1 MYKDK
6 TVTAIIAAAG
16 SGSRMGGHLPKQYMK
31 TGGEVILRKTAAMF
45 ASCDIVDRII
55 VVVDRAY
62 MDLCEEVL
70 AGIKHELVAGGSKRQ
85 DSVYEGLKHADTD
98 IVLIH
103 DGARPFVTQQIIT
116 EVTAAA
122 AQYEAAVCAVTPK
135 DTIRTKRNTL
145 DRKELFAVQTPQGFD
160 TAIIKK
166 AYEQAYTEGFY
177 GTDDASVAERA
188 GNDIRIVPGSYANIK
203 ITTRE
208 DLPMETRVGTGYD
221 VHRLTYGR
229 KLILG
234 GVCIPFEKG
243 LLGHSDA
250 DVLVHAIMDALL
262 GAAALGDIGKLF
274 PDTDD
279 RYKGISSIELLK
291 RVGEVIGEAGYSIG
305 NIDATLVAQK
315 PKIAP
320 YIDDMK
326 KNIADALGID
336 IQRVSVKATT
346 TEKLG
351 FTGRQEGMEA
361 QAACILNK

>member
-1 MYKDK
+1 MYRDK
-6 TVTAIIAAAG
+6 TVTVIIAAAG
-16 SGSRMGGHLPKQYMK
+16 SGSRMGGRLPKQYMK
-31 TGGEVILRKTAAMF
+31 TGGEVVLRKTASAF
-45 ASCDIVDRII
+45 ASCPVVDEII
-55 VVVDRAY
+55 VVADRAY
-62 MDLCEEVL
+62 MDLCEDVL
-70 AGIKHELVAGGSKRQ
+70 KGIEHRTVSGGELRQ
-85 DSVYEGLKHADTD
+85 DSVYEGLKCTDTD

-122 AQYEAAVCAVTPK
+122 AEYRAAVCAVRPK
-135 DTIRTKRNTL
+135 DTIRTKQGTLNRN
-145 DRKELFAVQTPQGFD
+145 ELYAVQTPQGFD
-160 TAIIKK
+160 TAAIKA
-166 AYEQAYTEGFY
+166 AYEAAYAEGFY
-177 GTDDASVAERA
+177 GTDDAGIAERA
-188 GNDIRIVPGSYANIK
+188 GLEIRIVSGSYDNIK

-221 VHRLTYGR
+221 VHRLEEGR

-234 GVCIPFEKG
+234 GVCIPFERG

-291 RVGEVIGEAGYSIG
+291 AVGAAVADAGYSVG
-305 NIDATLVAQK
+305 NIDATLVAEK

-320 YIDDMK
+320 YIETMRE
-326 KNIADALGID
+326 NIAGALEID
-336 IQRVSVKATT
+336 PDRISVKATT

-351 FTGRQEGMEA
+351 FAGRQEGMAA
-361 QAACILNK
+361 QAVCILNR

>member
-1 MYKDK
+1 MYRDK
-6 TVTAIIAAAG
+6 TVTVIIAAAG
-16 SGSRMGGHLPKQYMK
+16 SGSRMGGRLPKQYMK
-31 TGGEVILRKTAAMF
+31 TGGEVILRKTASAF
-45 ASCDIVDRII
+45 ASCPVVDEII
-55 VVVDRAY
+55 VVADMAY
-62 MDLCEEVL
+62 MDLCEDVL
-70 AGIKHELVAGGSKRQ
+70 KGIEHRTVSGGELRQ
-85 DSVYEGLKHADTD
+85 DSVYEGLKCTDTD

-122 AQYEAAVCAVTPK
+122 AEYRAAVCAVRPK
-135 DTIRTKRNTL
+135 DTIRTGQGTL
-145 DRKELFAVQTPQGFD
+145 NRDELYAVQTPQGFD
-160 TAIIKK
+160 TAALKA
-166 AYEQAYTEGFY
+166 AYEAAYAQGFY
-177 GTDDASVAERA
+177 GTDDAGIAEGA
-188 GNDIRIVPGSYANIK
+188 GLEIRIVPGSYDNIK

-221 VHRLTYGR
+221 VHRLEEGR

-234 GVCIPFEKG
+234 GVCIPFERG

-291 RVGEVIGEAGYSIG
+291 AVGEAVSEAGCTIG
-305 NIDATLVAQK
+305 NIDATLVAEK

-320 YIDDMK
+320 YIEAMRE
-326 KNIADALGID
+326 NIAGALDID
-336 IQRVSVKATT
+336 TDRVSVKATT

-351 FTGRQEGMEA
+351 FAGRQEGMEA
-361 QAACILNK
+361 QAVCILNR

>member
-1 MYKDK
+1 MYRDK
-6 TVTAIIAAAG
+6 TVTVIIAAAG
-16 SGSRMGGHLPKQYMK
+16 SGSRMGGRLPKQYMK
-31 TGGEVILRKTAAMF
+31 TGGEVILRKTAEIF
-45 ASCDIVDRII
+45 ASCPVIDNII
-55 VVVDRAY
+55 VVADMAY
-62 MDLCEEVL
+62 MDLCEDVL
-70 AGIKHELVAGGSKRQ
+70 KGIEHRTVAGGELRQ
-85 DSVYEGLKHADTD
+85 DSVYEGLKCTDTD

-122 AQYEAAVCAVTPK
+122 AEYRAAVCAVRPK
-135 DTIRTKRNTL
+135 DTIRTGQGTL
-145 DRKELFAVQTPQGFD
+145 NRDELYAVQTPQGFD
-160 TAIIKK
+160 TAALKA
-166 AYEQAYTEGFY
+166 AYEAAYAQGFY
-177 GTDDASVAERA
+177 GTDDAGIAEGA
-188 GNDIRIVPGSYANIK
+188 GLEIRIVPGSYDNIK

-221 VHRLTYGR
+221 VHRLEEGR

-234 GVCIPFEKG
+234 GVCIPFERG

-291 RVGEVIGEAGYSIG
+291 AVGAAVADAGYSVG
-305 NIDATLVAQK
+305 NIDATLVAEK

-320 YIDDMK
+320 YIEAMRE
-326 KNIADALGID
+326 NIAGALDID
-336 IQRVSVKATT
+336 TDRVSVKATT

-351 FTGRQEGMEA
+351 FAGRQEGMEA
-361 QAACILNK
+361 QAVCILNR

>member
-1 MYKDK
+1 MYRDK
-6 TVTAIIAAAG
+6 TVTVIIAAAG
-16 SGSRMGGHLPKQYMK
+16 SGSRMGGRLPKQYMK
-31 TGGEVILRKTAAMF
+31 TGGEVILRKTAEIF
-45 ASCDIVDRII
+45 ASCPVIDNII
-55 VVVDRAY
+55 VVADMAY
-62 MDLCEEVL
+62 MDLCEDVL
-70 AGIKHELVAGGSKRQ
+70 KGIEHRTVSGGELRQ
-85 DSVYEGLKHADTD
+85 DSVYEGLKCTDTD

-122 AQYEAAVCAVTPK
+122 AEYRAAVCAVRPK
-135 DTIRTKRNTL
+135 DTIRTKQGTLNRN
-145 DRKELFAVQTPQGFD
+145 ELYAVQTPQGFD
-160 TAIIKK
+160 TAAIKA
-166 AYEQAYTEGFY
+166 AYEAAYAEGFY
-177 GTDDASVAERA
+177 GTDDAGIAERA
-188 GNDIRIVPGSYANIK
+188 GLEIRIVSGSYDNIK

-221 VHRLTYGR
+221 VHRLEEGR

-234 GVCIPFEKG
+234 GVCIPFERG

-291 RVGEVIGEAGYSIG
+291 AVGAAVADAGYSVG
-305 NIDATLVAQK
+305 NIDATLVAEK

-320 YIDDMK
+320 YIEAMRE
-326 KNIADALGID
+326 NIAGALEID
-336 IQRVSVKATT
+336 PDRISVKATT

-351 FTGRQEGMEA
+351 FAGRQEGMEA
-361 QAACILNK
+361 QAVCILNR

>member
-1 MYKDK
+1 MYRDK
-6 TVTAIIAAAG
+6 TVTVIIAAAG
-16 SGSRMGGHLPKQYMK
+16 SGSRMGGRLPKQYMK
-31 TGGEVILRKTAAMF
+31 TGGEVILRKTAGIF
-45 ASCDIVDRII
+45 ASCPVIDNII
-55 VVVDRAY
+55 VVADMAY
-62 MDLCEEVL
+62 MDLCEDVL
-70 AGIKHELVAGGSKRQ
+70 KGIEHRTVAGGAQRQ
-85 DSVYEGLKHADTD
+85 DSVYEGLKCTDTD

-122 AQYEAAVCAVTPK
+122 AEYRAAVCAVRPK
-135 DTIRTKRNTL
+135 DTIRTGQGTL
-145 DRKELFAVQTPQGFD
+145 NRDELYAVQTPQGFD
-160 TAIIKK
+160 TAALKA
-166 AYEQAYTEGFY
+166 AYEAAYAQGFY
-177 GTDDASVAERA
+177 GTDDAGIAEGA
-188 GNDIRIVPGSYANIK
+188 GLEIRIVPGSYDNIK

-221 VHRLTYGR
+221 VHRLEEGR

-234 GVCIPFEKG
+234 GVCIPFERG

-291 RVGEVIGEAGYSIG
+291 AVGEAVSEAGCTIG
-305 NIDATLVAQK
+305 NIDATLVAEK

-320 YIDDMK
+320 YIEAMRE
-326 KNIADALGID
+326 NIAGALDID
-336 IQRVSVKATT
+336 TDRVSVKATT

-351 FTGRQEGMEA
+351 FAGRQEGMEA
-361 QAACILNK
+361 QAVCILNR

>member
-1 MYKDK
+1 MYRDK
-6 TVTAIIAAAG
+6 TVTVIIAAAG
-16 SGSRMGGHLPKQYMK
+16 SGSRMGGRLPKQYMK
-31 TGGEVILRKTAAMF
+31 TGGEVILRKTAEIF
-45 ASCDIVDRII
+45 ASCPVIDNII
-55 VVVDRAY
+55 VVADMAY
-62 MDLCEEVL
+62 MDLCEDVL
-70 AGIKHELVAGGSKRQ
+70 KGIEHRTVAGGAQRQ
-85 DSVYEGLKHADTD
+85 DSVYEGLKCTDTD

-122 AQYEAAVCAVTPK
+122 AEYRAAVCAVRPK
-135 DTIRTKRNTL
+135 DTIRTGQGTL
-145 DRKELFAVQTPQGFD
+145 NRDELYAVQTPQGFD
-160 TAIIKK
+160 TAALKA
-166 AYEQAYTEGFY
+166 AYEAAYSQGFY
-177 GTDDASVAERA
+177 GTDDARSAEGA
-188 GNDIRIVPGSYANIK
+188 GLEIRIVPGSYDNIK

-221 VHRLTYGR
+221 VHRLEEGR

-234 GVCIPFEKG
+234 GVCIPFERG

-291 RVGEVIGEAGYSIG
+291 AVGAAVADAGCTIG
-305 NIDATLVAQK
+305 NIDATLVAEK

-320 YIDDMK
+320 YIETMRE
-326 KNIADALGID
+326 NIAGALDID
-336 IQRVSVKATT
+336 TDRVSVKATT

-351 FTGRQEGMEA
+351 FAGRQEGMEA
-361 QAACILNK
+361 QAVCILNR

>member
-1 MYKDK
+1 MYRDK
-6 TVTAIIAAAG
+6 TVTVIIAAAG
-16 SGSRMGGHLPKQYMK
+16 SGSRMGGRLPKQYME
-31 TGGEVILRKTAAMF
+31 TGGEVILRKTVNIF
-45 ASCDIVDRII
+45 ASCNIIDEII
-55 VVVDRAY
+55 VVADRAY

-70 AGIKHELVAGGSKRQ
+70 SGIEHRTVPGGRQRQ
-85 DSVYEGLKHADTD
+85 DSVYEGLKCTDTD

-122 AQYEAAVCAVTPK
+122 AEYRAAVCAVRPK
-135 DTIRTKRNTL
+135 DTIRTEHGTL
-145 DRKELFAVQTPQGFD
+145 NRDELYAVQTPQGFD
-160 TAIIKK
+160 TAAIKAAYEK
-166 AYEQAYTEGFY
+166 AYAQGFY
-177 GTDDASVAERA
+177 GTDDAGIAERA
-188 GNDIRIVPGSYANIK
+188 GLDIRTVPGSYDNIK

-208 DLPMETRVGTGYD
+208 DLPMEIRVGTGCD
-221 VHRLTYGR
+221 VHRLTEGR

-234 GVCIPFEKG
+234 GVCVPFDRG

-250 DVLVHAIMDALL
+250 DVLAHAVMDALL

-279 RYKGISSIELLK
+279 RYKGISSMELLK
-291 RVGEVIGEAGYSIG
+291 TVGDVIENAGYSIG

-315 PKIAP
+315 PKVAP
-320 YIDDMK
+320 YIEDMRA
-326 KNIADALGID
+326 NMAAALKID
-336 IQRVSVKATT
+336 TDRVSVKATT

-361 QAACILNK
+361 RAVCVLNR

>member
-1 MYKDK
+1 MYRDK
-6 TVTAIIAAAG
+6 TVTVIIAAAG
-16 SGSRMGGHLPKQYMK
+16 NGSRMGGRLPKQYMK
-31 TGGEVILRKTAAMF
+31 TGGEVILRKTAAVF
-45 ASCDIVDRII
+45 ASCNIIDEII
-55 VVVDRAY
+55 VVADRAY

-70 AGIKHELVAGGSKRQ
+70 SGIEHTAVSGGRQRQ
-85 DSVYEGLKHADTD
+85 DSVYEGLKCTGTD

-122 AQYEAAVCAVTPK
+122 AEHRAAVCAVMPK
-135 DTIRTKRNTL
+135 DTIRTRYGTL
-145 DRKELFAVQTPQGFD
+145 NRGELYAVQTPQGFD
-160 TAIIKK
+160 TAEIKAAYEK
-166 AYEQAYTEGFY
+166 AYADGFY
-177 GTDDASVAERA
+177 GTDDAGIAERA
-188 GNDIRIVPGSYANIK
+188 GLDVSIVPGSYENIK

-208 DLPMETRVGTGYD
+208 DLPMETRVGTGCD
-221 VHRLTYGR
+221 VHRLTEGR

-234 GVCIPFEKG
+234 GVDIPFDRG
-243 LLGHSDA
+243 LSGHSDA

-291 RVGEVIGEAGYSIG
+291 KVGETIAEAGCSVG
-305 NIDATLVAQK
+305 NIDATVVAQK

-320 YIDDMK
+320 YIEDMRA
-326 KNIADALGID
+326 NIAAALGID
-336 IQRVSVKATT
+336 KDRVSIKATT

-361 QAACILNK
+361 RAVCILNR

>member
-1 MYKDK
+1 MYRDK
-6 TVTAIIAAAG
+6 TVTVIIAAAG
-16 SGSRMGGHLPKQYMK
+16 SGSRMGGRLPKQYMK
-31 TGGEVILRKTAAMF
+31 TGGEVILRKTASAF
-45 ASCDIVDRII
+45 ASCPVVDEII
-55 VVVDRAY
+55 VVADMAY
-62 MDLCEEVL
+62 MDLCEDVL
-70 AGIKHELVAGGSKRQ
+70 KGIEHRTVSGGELRQ
-85 DSVYEGLKHADTD
+85 DSVYEGLKCTDTD

-122 AQYEAAVCAVTPK
+122 AEYRAAVCAVRPK
-135 DTIRTKRNTL
+135 DTIRTGQGTLNRN
-145 DRKELFAVQTPQGFD
+145 ELYAVQTPQGFD
-160 TAIIKK
+160 TAAIKA
-166 AYEQAYTEGFY
+166 AYEAAYAEGFY
-177 GTDDASVAERA
+177 GTDDAGIAERA
-188 GNDIRIVPGSYANIK
+188 GLEIRIVSGSYDNIK

-221 VHRLTYGR
+221 VHRLEEGR

-234 GVCIPFEKG
+234 GVCIPFERG

-279 RYKGISSIELLK
+279 RYKDISSIELLK
-291 RVGEVIGEAGYSIG
+291 AVGEAVSEAGCTIG
-305 NIDATLVAQK
+305 NIDATLVAEK

-320 YIDDMK
+320 YIEAMRE
-326 KNIADALGID
+326 NIAGALDID
-336 IQRVSVKATT
+336 TDRVSVKATT

-351 FTGRQEGMEA
+351 FAGRQEGMEA
-361 QAACILNK
+361 QAVCILNR

>member
-1 MYKDK
+1 MYRDK
-6 TVTAIIAAAG
+6 TVTVIIAAAG
-16 SGSRMGGHLPKQYMK
+16 SGSRMGGRLPKQYMK
-31 TGGEVILRKTAAMF
+31 TGGEVILRKTAEIF
-45 ASCDIVDRII
+45 ASCPVIDNII
-55 VVVDRAY
+55 VVADMAY
-62 MDLCEEVL
+62 MDLCEDVL
-70 AGIKHELVAGGSKRQ
+70 KGIEHRTVSGGELRQ
-85 DSVYEGLKHADTD
+85 DSVYEGLKCTDTD

-122 AQYEAAVCAVTPK
+122 AEYRAAVCAVRPK
-135 DTIRTKRNTL
+135 DTIRTKQGTLNRN
-145 DRKELFAVQTPQGFD
+145 ELYAVQTPQGFD
-160 TAIIKK
+160 TAAIKA
-166 AYEQAYTEGFY
+166 AYEAAYAEGFY
-177 GTDDASVAERA
+177 GTDDAGIAERA
-188 GNDIRIVPGSYANIK
+188 GLEIRIVSGSYDNIK

-221 VHRLTYGR
+221 VHRLEEGR

-234 GVCIPFEKG
+234 GVCIPFERG

-291 RVGEVIGEAGYSIG
+291 AVGEAVSEAGCTIG
-305 NIDATLVAQK
+305 NIDATLVAEK

-320 YIDDMK
+320 YIEAMRE
-326 KNIADALGID
+326 NIAGALDID
-336 IQRVSVKATT
+336 TDRVSVKATT

-351 FTGRQEGMEA
+351 FAGRQEGMEA
-361 QAACILNK
+361 QAVCILNR

>member
-1 MYKDK
+1 MYRDK
-6 TVTAIIAAAG
+6 TVTVIIAAAG
-16 SGSRMGGHLPKQYMK
+16 SGSRMGGRLPKQYMK
-31 TGGEVILRKTAAMF
+31 TGGEVILRKTAEVF
-45 ASCDIVDRII
+45 ASCPVIDEMI
-55 VVVDRAY
+55 VVADSAY
-62 MDLCEEVL
+62 MDLCEDVL
-70 AGIKHELVAGGSKRQ
+70 KGIEHRTAAGGQQRQ
-85 DSVYEGLKHADTD
+85 DSVYEGLKCTDTD

-122 AQYEAAVCAVTPK
+122 AEYRAAVCAVRPK
-135 DTIRTKRNTL
+135 DTIRTKQGTL
-145 DRKELFAVQTPQGFD
+145 NRDELYAVQTPQGFD
-160 TAIIKK
+160 TAVIKA
-166 AYEQAYTEGFY
+166 AYEAAYAEGFY
-177 GTDDASVAERA
+177 GTDDAGIAERA
-188 GNDIRIVPGSYANIK
+188 GLEIRIVPGSYDNIK

-221 VHRLTYGR
+221 VHRLEEGR

-234 GVCIPFEKG
+234 GVFIPFERG

-279 RYKGISSIELLK
+279 RYKGISSLELLK
-291 RVGEVIGEAGYSIG
+291 AVGEAISEAGCTIG

-320 YIDDMK
+320 YIEAMRE
-326 KNIADALGID
+326 NIAKALDID
-336 IQRVSVKATT
+336 TDRVSVKATT

-351 FTGRQEGMEA
+351 FAGRQEGMEA
-361 QAACILNK
+361 QAVCILNR

>member
-1 MYKDK
+1 MYRDK
-6 TVTAIIAAAG
+6 TVTVIIAAAG
-16 SGSRMGGHLPKQYMK
+16 SGSRMGGRLPKQYMK
-31 TGGEVILRKTAAMF
+31 TGGEVILRKTAEIF
-45 ASCDIVDRII
+45 ASCPVIDNII
-55 VVVDRAY
+55 VVADMAY
-62 MDLCEEVL
+62 MDLCEDVL
-70 AGIKHELVAGGSKRQ
+70 KGIEHRTVAGGAQRQ
-85 DSVYEGLKHADTD
+85 DSVYEGLKCTDTD

-122 AQYEAAVCAVTPK
+122 AEYRAAVCAVRPK
-135 DTIRTKRNTL
+135 DTIRTKQGTLNRN
-145 DRKELFAVQTPQGFD
+145 ELYAVQTPQGFD
-160 TAIIKK
+160 TAAIKA
-166 AYEQAYTEGFY
+166 AYEAAYAEGFY
-177 GTDDASVAERA
+177 GTDDAGIAERA
-188 GNDIRIVPGSYANIK
+188 GLEIRIVSGSYDNIK

-221 VHRLTYGR
+221 VHRLEEGR

-234 GVCIPFEKG
+234 GVCIPFERG

-291 RVGEVIGEAGYSIG
+291 AVGAAVADAGYSVG
-305 NIDATLVAQK
+305 NIDATLVAEK

-320 YIDDMK
+320 YIETMRE
-326 KNIADALGID
+326 NIAGALEID
-336 IQRVSVKATT
+336 PDRISVKATT

-351 FTGRQEGMEA
+351 FAGRQEGMEA
-361 QAACILNK
+361 QAVCILNR

>member
-1 MYKDK
+1 MYRDK
-6 TVTAIIAAAG
+6 TVTVIIAAAG
-16 SGSRMGGHLPKQYMK
+16 SGSRMGGRLPKQYMK
-31 TGGEVILRKTAAMF
+31 TGGEVILRKTAEIF
-45 ASCDIVDRII
+45 ASCPVIDNII
-55 VVVDRAY
+55 VVADMAY
-62 MDLCEEVL
+62 MDLCEDVL
-70 AGIKHELVAGGSKRQ
+70 KGIEHRTVAGGAQRQ
-85 DSVYEGLKHADTD
+85 DSVYEGLKCTDTD

-122 AQYEAAVCAVTPK
+122 AEYRAAVCAVRPK
-135 DTIRTKRNTL
+135 DTIRTGQGTL
-145 DRKELFAVQTPQGFD
+145 NRDELYAVQTPQGFD
-160 TAIIKK
+160 TAALKA
-166 AYEQAYTEGFY
+166 AYEAAYAQGFY
-177 GTDDASVAERA
+177 GTDDAGIAEGA
-188 GNDIRIVPGSYANIK
+188 GLEIRIGPGSYDNIK

-221 VHRLTYGR
+221 VHRLEEGR

-234 GVCIPFEKG
+234 GVCIPFERG

-291 RVGEVIGEAGYSIG
+291 AVGAAVADAGYSVG
-305 NIDATLVAQK
+305 NIDATLVAEK

-320 YIDDMK
+320 YIETMRE
-326 KNIADALGID
+326 NIAGALEID
-336 IQRVSVKATT
+336 PDRISVKATT

-351 FTGRQEGMEA
+351 FAGRQEGMEA
-361 QAACILNK
+361 QAVCILNR

>member
-1 MYKDK
+1 MYRDK
-6 TVTAIIAAAG
+6 TVTVIIAAAG
-16 SGSRMGGHLPKQYMK
+16 SGSRMGGRLPKQYMK
-31 TGGEVILRKTAAMF
+31 TGGEVILRKTAEIF
-45 ASCDIVDRII
+45 ASCPVIDNII
-55 VVVDRAY
+55 VVADMAY
-62 MDLCEEVL
+62 MDLCEDVL
-70 AGIKHELVAGGSKRQ
+70 KGIEHRTVSGGELRQ
-85 DSVYEGLKHADTD
+85 DSVYEGLKCTDTD

-122 AQYEAAVCAVTPK
+122 AEYRAAVCAVRPK
-135 DTIRTKRNTL
+135 DTIRTGQGTL
-145 DRKELFAVQTPQGFD
+145 NRDELYAVQTPQGFD
-160 TAIIKK
+160 TAALKA
-166 AYEQAYTEGFY
+166 AYEAAYTQGFY
-177 GTDDASVAERA
+177 GTDDAGIAEGA
-188 GNDIRIVPGSYANIK
+188 GLEIRIVPGSYDNIK

-221 VHRLTYGR
+221 VHRLEEGR

-234 GVCIPFEKG
+234 GVCIPFERG

-291 RVGEVIGEAGYSIG
+291 AVGAAVADAGCTIG
-305 NIDATLVAQK
+305 NIDATLVAEK

-320 YIDDMK
+320 YIEAMRE
-326 KNIADALGID
+326 NIAGALDID
-336 IQRVSVKATT
+336 TDRVSVKATT

-351 FTGRQEGMEA
+351 FAGRQEGMEA
-361 QAACILNK
+361 QAVCILNR

>member
-1 MYKDK
+1 MYRDK
-6 TVTAIIAAAG
+6 TVTVIIAAAG
-16 SGSRMGGHLPKQYMK
+16 SGSRMGGRLPKQYMK
-31 TGGEVILRKTAAMF
+31 TGGEVILRKTASAF
-45 ASCDIVDRII
+45 ASCPVVDEII
-55 VVVDRAY
+55 VVADRAY
-62 MDLCEEVL
+62 MDLCEDVL
-70 AGIKHELVAGGSKRQ
+70 KGIEHRTVSGGELRQ
-85 DSVYEGLKHADTD
+85 DSVYEGLKCTDTD

-122 AQYEAAVCAVTPK
+122 AEYRAAVCAVGQG
-135 DTIRTKRNTL
+135 TL
-145 DRKELFAVQTPQGFD
+145 NRDELYAVQTPQGFD
-160 TAIIKK
+160 TAALKA
-166 AYEQAYTEGFY
+166 AYEAAYAQGFY
-177 GTDDASVAERA
+177 GTDDAGIAEGA
-188 GNDIRIVPGSYANIK
+188 GLEIRIVPGSYDNIK

-221 VHRLTYGR
+221 VHRLEEGR

-234 GVCIPFEKG
+234 GVCIPFERG

-291 RVGEVIGEAGYSIG
+291 AVGEAVSEAGCTIG
-305 NIDATLVAQK
+305 NIDATLVAEK

-320 YIDDMK
+320 YIEAMRE
-326 KNIADALGID
+326 NIAGALDID
-336 IQRVSVKATT
+336 TDRVSVKATT

-351 FTGRQEGMEA
+351 FAGRQEGMEA
-361 QAACILNK
+361 QAVCILNR

>member
-1 MYKDK
+1 MYRDK
-6 TVTAIIAAAG
+6 TVTVIIAAAG
-16 SGSRMGGHLPKQYMK
+16 SGSRMGGRLPKQYMK
-31 TGGEVILRKTAAMF
+31 TGGEVILRKTAEIF
-45 ASCDIVDRII
+45 ASCPVIDNII
-55 VVVDRAY
+55 VVADMAY
-62 MDLCEEVL
+62 MDLCEDVL
-70 AGIKHELVAGGSKRQ
+70 KGIEHRTVAGGELRQ
-85 DSVYEGLKHADTD
+85 DSVYEGLKCTDTD

-122 AQYEAAVCAVTPK
+122 AEYRAAVCAVRPK
-135 DTIRTKRNTL
+135 DTIRTGQGTL
-145 DRKELFAVQTPQGFD
+145 NRDELYAVQTPQGFD
-160 TAIIKK
+160 TAALKA
-166 AYEQAYTEGFY
+166 AYEAAYAQGFY
-177 GTDDASVAERA
+177 GTDDAGIAEGA
-188 GNDIRIVPGSYANIK
+188 GLEIRIVPGSYDNIK

-221 VHRLTYGR
+221 VHRLEEGR

-234 GVCIPFEKG
+234 GVCIPFERG

-291 RVGEVIGEAGYSIG
+291 AVGAAVADAGYSVG
-305 NIDATLVAQK
+305 NIDATLVAEK

-320 YIDDMK
+320 YIETMRE
-326 KNIADALGID
+326 NIAGALEID
-336 IQRVSVKATT
+336 PDRISVKATT

-351 FTGRQEGMEA
+351 FAGRQEGMEA
-361 QAACILNK
+361 QAVCILNR

>member
-1 MYKDK
+1 MYRDK
-6 TVTAIIAAAG
+6 TVTVIIAAAG
-16 SGSRMGGHLPKQYMK
+16 SGSRMGGRLPKQYMK
-31 TGGEVILRKTAAMF
+31 TGGEVILRKTAEIF
-45 ASCDIVDRII
+45 ASCPVIDNII
-55 VVVDRAY
+55 VVADMAY
-62 MDLCEEVL
+62 MDLCEDVL
-70 AGIKHELVAGGSKRQ
+70 KGIEHRTVAGGAQRQ
-85 DSVYEGLKHADTD
+85 DSVYEGLKCTDTD

-122 AQYEAAVCAVTPK
+122 AEYRAAVCAVRPK
-135 DTIRTKRNTL
+135 DTIRTGQGTL
-145 DRKELFAVQTPQGFD
+145 NRDELYAVQTPQGFD
-160 TAIIKK
+160 TAALKA
-166 AYEQAYTEGFY
+166 AYEAAYAQGFY
-177 GTDDASVAERA
+177 GTDDAGIAEGA
-188 GNDIRIVPGSYANIK
+188 GLEIRIVPGSYDNIK

-221 VHRLTYGR
+221 VHRLEEGR

-234 GVCIPFEKG
+234 GVCIPFERG

-291 RVGEVIGEAGYSIG
+291 AVGAAVADAGYSVG
-305 NIDATLVAQK
+305 NIDATLVAEK

-320 YIDDMK
+320 YIEAMRE
-326 KNIADALGID
+326 NIAGALEID
-336 IQRVSVKATT
+336 TDRVSVKATT

-351 FTGRQEGMEA
+351 FAGRQEGMEA
-361 QAACILNK
+361 QAVCILNR

>member
-1 MYKDK
+1 MYRDK
-6 TVTAIIAAAG
+6 TVTVIIAAAG

-31 TGGEVILRKTAAMF
+31 TGGEVILRKTAEIF
-45 ASCDIVDRII
+45 ASCPVIDNII
-55 VVVDRAY
+55 VVADMAY
-62 MDLCEEVL
+62 MDLCEDVL
-70 AGIKHELVAGGSKRQ
+70 KGIEHRAVAGGAQRQ
-85 DSVYEGLKHADTD
+85 DSVYEGLKCTDTD

-122 AQYEAAVCAVTPK
+122 AEYRAAVCAVRPK
-135 DTIRTKRNTL
+135 DTIRTGQGTL
-145 DRKELFAVQTPQGFD
+145 NRDELYAVQTPQGFD
-160 TAIIKK
+160 TAALKA
-166 AYEQAYTEGFY
+166 AYEAAYAQGFY
-177 GTDDASVAERA
+177 GTDDAGIAEGA
-188 GNDIRIVPGSYANIK
+188 GLEIRIVPGSYDNIK

-221 VHRLTYGR
+221 VHRLEEGR

-234 GVCIPFEKG
+234 GVCIPFERG

-291 RVGEVIGEAGYSIG
+291 AVGAAVADAGYSVG
-305 NIDATLVAQK
+305 NIDATLVAEK

-320 YIDDMK
+320 YIEAMRE
-326 KNIADALGID
+326 NIAGALEID
-336 IQRVSVKATT
+336 TDRVSVKATT

-351 FTGRQEGMEA
+351 FAGRQEGMEA
-361 QAACILNK
+361 QAVCILNR

>member
-1 MYKDK
+1 MYRDK
-6 TVTAIIAAAG
+6 TVTVIIAAAG
-16 SGSRMGGHLPKQYMK
+16 SGSRMGGRLPKQYMK
-31 TGGEVILRKTAAMF
+31 TGGEVILRKTAEIF
-45 ASCDIVDRII
+45 ASCPVIDNII
-55 VVVDRAY
+55 VVADMAY
-62 MDLCEEVL
+62 IDLCEDVL
-70 AGIKHELVAGGSKRQ
+70 KGIEHRTVAGGAQRQ
-85 DSVYEGLKHADTD
+85 DSVYEGLKCTDTD

-122 AQYEAAVCAVTPK
+122 AEYRAAVCAVRPK
-135 DTIRTKRNTL
+135 DTIRTGQGTL
-145 DRKELFAVQTPQGFD
+145 NRDELYAVQTPQGFD
-160 TAIIKK
+160 TAALKA
-166 AYEQAYTEGFY
+166 AYEAAYAQGFY
-177 GTDDASVAERA
+177 GTDDACIAEGA
-188 GNDIRIVPGSYANIK
+188 GLEIRIVPGSYDNIK

-221 VHRLTYGR
+221 VHRLEEGR

-234 GVCIPFEKG
+234 GVCIPFERG

-291 RVGEVIGEAGYSIG
+291 AVGAAVADAGYSVG
-305 NIDATLVAQK
+305 NIDATLVAEK

-320 YIDDMK
+320 YIETMRE
-326 KNIADALGID
+326 NIAGALEID
-336 IQRVSVKATT
+336 PDRISVKATT

-351 FTGRQEGMEA
+351 FAGRQEGMEA
-361 QAACILNK
+361 QAVCILNR

>member
-1 MYKDK
+1 MYRDK
-6 TVTAIIAAAG
+6 TVTVIIAAAG
-16 SGSRMGGHLPKQYMK
+16 SGSRMGGRLPKQYMK
-31 TGGEVILRKTAAMF
+31 TGGEVILRKTAEIF
-45 ASCDIVDRII
+45 ASCPVIDNII
-55 VVVDRAY
+55 VVADMAY
-62 MDLCEEVL
+62 MDLCEDVL
-70 AGIKHELVAGGSKRQ
+70 KGIEHRTVAGGAQRQ
-85 DSVYEGLKHADTD
+85 DSVYEGLKCTDTD

-122 AQYEAAVCAVTPK
+122 AEYRAAVCAVRPK
-135 DTIRTKRNTL
+135 DTIRTGQGTL
-145 DRKELFAVQTPQGFD
+145 NRDELYAVQTPQGFD
-160 TAIIKK
+160 TAALKA
-166 AYEQAYTEGFY
+166 AYEAAYAEGFY
-177 GTDDASVAERA
+177 GTDDAGIAEGA
-188 GNDIRIVPGSYANIK
+188 GLEIRIVPGSYDNIK

-221 VHRLTYGR
+221 VHRLEEGR

-234 GVCIPFEKG
+234 GVCIPFERG

-291 RVGEVIGEAGYSIG
+291 AVGAAVADAGYSVG
-305 NIDATLVAQK
+305 NIDATLVAEK

-320 YIDDMK
+320 YIEAMRE
-326 KNIADALGID
+326 NIAGALEID
-336 IQRVSVKATT
+336 PDRISVKATT

-351 FTGRQEGMEA
+351 FAGRQEGMEA
-361 QAACILNK
+361 QAVCILNR

>member
-1 MYKDK
+1 MYRDK
-6 TVTAIIAAAG
+6 TVTVIIAAAG
-16 SGSRMGGHLPKQYMK
+16 SGSRMGGRLPKQYMK
-31 TGGEVILRKTAAMF
+31 TGGEVILRKTAEIF
-45 ASCDIVDRII
+45 ASCPVIDNII
-55 VVVDRAY
+55 VVADMAY
-62 MDLCEEVL
+62 MDLCEDVL
-70 AGIKHELVAGGSKRQ
+70 KGIEHRTVAGGAQRQ
-85 DSVYEGLKHADTD
+85 DSVYEGLKCTDTD

-122 AQYEAAVCAVTPK
+122 AEYRAAVCAVRPK
-135 DTIRTKRNTL
+135 DTIRTGQGTL
-145 DRKELFAVQTPQGFD
+145 NRDELYAVQTPQGFD
-160 TAIIKK
+160 TAALKA
-166 AYEQAYTEGFY
+166 AYEAAYAEGFY
-177 GTDDASVAERA
+177 GTDDAGIAEGA
-188 GNDIRIVPGSYANIK
+188 GLEIRIVPGSYDNIK

-221 VHRLTYGR
+221 VHRLEEGR

-234 GVCIPFEKG
+234 GVCIPFERG

-291 RVGEVIGEAGYSIG
+291 AVGEAVSEAGCTIG
-305 NIDATLVAQK
+305 NIDATLVAEK

-320 YIDDMK
+320 YIEAMRE
-326 KNIADALGID
+326 NIAGALDID
-336 IQRVSVKATT
+336 TDRVSVKATT

-351 FTGRQEGMEA
+351 FAGRQEGMEA
-361 QAACILNK
+361 QAVCILNR

>member
-1 MYKDK
+1 MYRDK
-6 TVTAIIAAAG
+6 TVTVIIAAAG
-16 SGSRMGGHLPKQYMK
+16 SGSRMGGRLPKQYMK
-31 TGGEVILRKTAAMF
+31 TGGEVILRKTAEIF
-45 ASCDIVDRII
+45 ASCPVIDNII
-55 VVVDRAY
+55 VVADMAY
-62 MDLCEEVL
+62 MDLCEDVL
-70 AGIKHELVAGGSKRQ
+70 KGIEHRTVSGGELRQ
-85 DSVYEGLKHADTD
+85 DSVYEGLKCTDTD

-122 AQYEAAVCAVTPK
+122 AEYRAAVCAVRPK
-135 DTIRTKRNTL
+135 DTIRTKQGTLNRN
-145 DRKELFAVQTPQGFD
+145 ELYAVQTPQGFD
-160 TAIIKK
+160 TAALKA
-166 AYEQAYTEGFY
+166 AYEAAYAQGFY
-177 GTDDASVAERA
+177 GTDDADIAERA
-188 GNDIRIVPGSYANIK
+188 GLEIRIVPGSYDNIK

-221 VHRLTYGR
+221 VHRLEEGR

-234 GVCIPFEKG
+234 GVCIPFERG

-291 RVGEVIGEAGYSIG
+291 AVGEAVSEAGCTIG
-305 NIDATLVAQK
+305 NIDATLVAEK

-320 YIDDMK
+320 YIEAMRE
-326 KNIADALGID
+326 NIAGALDID
-336 IQRVSVKATT
+336 TDRVSVKATT

-351 FTGRQEGMEA
+351 FAGRQEGMEA
-361 QAACILNK
+361 QAVCILNR